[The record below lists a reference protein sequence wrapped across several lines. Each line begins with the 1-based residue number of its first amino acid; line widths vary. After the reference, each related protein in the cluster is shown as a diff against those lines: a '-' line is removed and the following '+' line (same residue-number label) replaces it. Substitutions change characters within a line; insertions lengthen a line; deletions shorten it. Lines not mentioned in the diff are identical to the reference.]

1 VPGPGVPGERS
12 QLGSGEVISSVS
24 QLKKGDLLQ
33 CRQAH
38 YCVEDFTVIAPGTTA
53 LVVESDHLQG
63 RILFNTEGNP
73 HTTQI
78 TGVSLGYWD
87 IVSDE
92 KENV

>member
-1 VPGPGVPGERS
+1 MEA
-12 QLGSGEVISSVS
+12 GEVISSVS

-38 YCVEDFTVIAPGTTA
+38 YCYCVEDFTVIAPGTTA
-53 LVVESDHLQG
+53 LVLESDHLQG

-73 HTTQI
+73 HTGQI

-87 IVSDE
+87 IVSGN
-92 KENV
+92 KENER